1 MALRTELVGLWLE
14 VRCALCRDW
23 TRARVY
29 AGVGWE
35 TDADA
40 VCVCVCVFGLVSV
53 CSRGKLQLGP
63 LERCCF
69 RVMLAL
75 RVDPF
80 GQQRTVESELAR
92 TRGIRLSN

>member
-1 MALRTELVGLWLE
+1 LALRTELVGLWLE

-23 TRARVY
+23 TY

-40 VCVCVCVFGLVSV
+40 VRLFGLVSV
-53 CSRGKLQLGP
+53 CSCGKLQLGP
-63 LERCCF
+63 LERCCL
-69 RVMLAL
+69 RVMLVL